1 MRHPGWLFAITMI
14 LALLASACNT
24 TAQEPLSPVSEAT
37 IAAIAAQTLD
47 ALHTRE
53 AKNATPTYT
62 AAPATNT
69 PLPTATLAPTRTPI
83 PTLTRM
89 PTLTPPPSATALP
102 TWLPSITPSSGT
114 GGSLGGSSGTGSSTG
129 SSGPAPTPKIC
140 NWAEFVKDVT
150 IPDGTRLDPGAQF
163 TKIWR
168 VRNVGTCTWTDEYSF
183 VFVDGEGMGERT
195 LWLPEDV
202 EPGDSV
208 DLAVEL
214 VAPEKAGEYQGEWML
229 RDEDKDRFG
238 TGSGAKQPLVVSIE
252 VKKDDTGVVYDFT
265 TNYCAAEW
273 ESDAGDLPCP
283 GDEGDGD
290 GFVLRLGN
298 PNLESRHEN
307 EPALWTNPELT
318 KDGYISGTFPP
329 VEIKSGDHFLA
340 DIGCLAD
347 NPKCDVIFLL
357 RYDTGD
363 DSGKLDDWHEVY
375 DEKVTRI
382 DIDLSSFDG
391 QRVQFELLV
400 RANGPSREDAAFW
413 LVPRI
418 QR

>member
-1 MRHPGWLFAITMI
+1 MRKPGWLFTI
-14 LALLASACNT
+14 LIMLAVIASACS
-24 TAQEPLSPVSEAT
+24 TASQEPLSPVSEAT

-47 ALHTRE
+47 VLHTQE
-53 AKNATPTYT
+53 AENATPTYT
-62 AAPATNT
+62 LAPATNT

-102 TWLPSITPSSGT
+102 TGLPSITPSSGT
-114 GGSLGGSSGTGSSTG
+114 SGSVGGSSGSSSGGG

-140 NWAEFVKDVT
+140 NWAALVKDVT
-150 IPDGTRLDPGAQF
+150 IPDGTELDPGAQF
-163 TKIWR
+163 TKVWR
-168 VRNVGTCTWTDEYSF
+168 LRNVGTCTWTEDYSF

-195 LWLPEDV
+195 VWLPEDV
-202 EPGDSV
+202 EPGDSL
-208 DLAVEL
+208 DLSVEL
-214 VAPEKAGEYQGEWML
+214 VAPTKAGDYRGEWML

-238 TGSGAKQPLVVSIE
+238 VGSSAKQPLIVMIE
-252 VKKDDTGVVYDFT
+252 VKKGDTGVIYDFT

-273 ESDAGDLPCP
+273 ESNAGDLSCP
-283 GDEGDGD
+283 GEEGDSD
-290 GFVLRLGN
+290 GFVLRLGD

-307 EPALWTNPELT
+307 EPALWTNPELV
-318 KDGYISGTFPP
+318 KDGYISGIFPP
-329 VEIKSGDHFLA
+329 IEIKSGDRFLA
-340 DIGCLAD
+340 DIGCLAE

-375 DEKVTRI
+375 DEKVTRV
-382 DIDLSSFDG
+382 DIDLSRFDG
-391 QRVQFELLV
+391 QHVQFELLV